1 MFDNIVDPLS
11 RMNQRDSR
19 RDYVCGDSLQKQVSV
34 MSMNL
39 SAKLDELQR
48 GDRQLETTV
57 ALCEIR
63 TQLQELTKSVESC
76 QSEVS
81 EVKRDM
87 VTIKVLSTLTCI
99 YLLRFIPM

>member
-1 MFDNIVDPLS
+1 MAS
-11 RMNQRDSR
+11 
-19 RDYVCGDSLQKQVSV
+19 SLQKQVSV

-48 GDRQLETTV
+48 GDRHLETTV

-63 TQLQELTKSVESC
+63 SQLQELTKSVESC

-81 EVKRDM
+81 EVS
-87 VTIKVLSTLTCI
+87 TKVQFVSTELQQCNGC
-99 YLLRFIPM
+99 

>member
-1 MFDNIVDPLS
+1 MKFIRAKKLNDFHSCFSFLKTIN
-11 RMNQRDSR
+11 
-19 RDYVCGDSLQKQVSV
+19 SLQKQVSV

-39 SAKLDELQR
+39 TCKLDDLQR
-48 GDRQLETTV
+48 GDRHMETTV

-81 EVKRDM
+81 EVSCALCSQITNMKNLM
-87 VTIKVLSTLTCI
+87 
-99 YLLRFIPM
+99 LLNCL

>member
-1 MFDNIVDPLS
+1 MSFLS
-11 RMNQRDSR
+11 QFAIFFFERIENYTQFGTQIRKIS
-19 RDYVCGDSLQKQVSV
+19 SLQKQVSV

-39 SAKLDELQR
+39 SAKLDDLQK
-48 GDRQLETTV
+48 GDRHMETTV

-81 EVKRDM
+81 EV
-87 VTIKVLSTLTCI
+87 STLAV
-99 YLLRFIPM
+99 LP